1 MTSDTGACATAGAVC
16 GTIPTTLMRPT
27 LHRFRVLSILVVLA
41 CASSAAPVGTQSA
54 LKPTLERVEQ
64 LAAAEFAKDPR
75 GSLTI
80 GVVSRDS
87 LVWSKSYGQADV
99 EKKIA
104 ATPES
109 VYRIG
114 SITKQFTGLM
124 LLQLAEKQKVRLTD
138 PVEKYLPEINRI
150 QGREAGWPAVT
161 LVQLATMTSGI
172 GREPEDLPTFL
183 VGPVSSW
190 EQTTVKA
197 LERTRYAHEPGTRY
211 LYSNIGYAALGA
223 ALARAAGRPYTDYVR
238 DEILKPLDMTQST
251 FERTPQIAP
260 LLAKGYTIREG
271 QLDGA
276 APEREHAG
284 RGYKVPNGAL
294 YTTVSDLAKFLAFE
308 LGHGSPNVLSVK
320 ARDDNYARV
329 FSATGTLNS
338 GYGIGFQ
345 TTRRGTMVAIGHGGS
360 VAGYNAAAHVH
371 RPSQTGVIVLRN
383 VGGGAVSSGG
393 LALRALEILVA
404 VKPGSDD

>member
-1 MTSDTGACATAGAVC
+1 MHAPA
-16 GTIPTTLMRPT
+16 
-27 LHRFRVLSILVVLA
+27 HRLRLSLLALLLCVLA
-41 CASSAAPVGTQSA
+41 PASLATQSA
-54 LKPTLERVEQ
+54 LTTTVERVER

-75 GSLTI
+75 GSLTV
-80 GVVSRDS
+80 GVVSRDR

-99 EKKIA
+99 EKNIA
-104 ATPES
+104 ATPDS

-124 LLQLAEKQKVRLTD
+124 LLQLVEKQKVRLTD
-138 PVEKYLPEINRI
+138 PVEKYLPEINRL

-190 EQTTVKA
+190 EQTTIKA

-223 ALARAAGRPYTDYVR
+223 ALARAAGRPFTEYVR
-238 DEILKPLDMTQST
+238 DEILVPLGMTRST
-251 FERTPQIAP
+251 FELTPQIAP
-260 LLAKGYTIREG
+260 LLAKGYTIRQG
-271 QLDGA
+271 QLDGE

-294 YTTVSDLAKFLAFE
+294 YTTAGDLAKFLAFE
-308 LGHGSPNVLSVK
+308 LGHGSPHVLSVK
-320 ARDDNYARV
+320 AREDNYARV
-329 FSATGTLNS
+329 FSATGALDS

-393 LALRALEILVA
+393 LALRALEILGA
-404 VKPGSDD
+404 TKAGSIN

>member
-1 MTSDTGACATAGAVC
+1 VA
-16 GTIPTTLMRPT
+16 
-27 LHRFRVLSILVVLA
+27 
-41 CASSAAPVGTQSA
+41 TQSGSA
-54 LKPTLERVEQ
+54 PTLERVEQ

-75 GSLTI
+75 GALTI
-80 GVVSRDS
+80 GVVSRDR
-87 LVWSKSYGQADV
+87 LVWSKNYGQADV
-99 EKKIA
+99 ERNIGS
-104 ATPES
+104 TQES

-124 LLQLAEKQKVRLTD
+124 LLQLADRGKVRLTD
-138 PVEKYLPEINRI
+138 PVEKYLPEISRVS
-150 QGREAGWPAVT
+150 GREAGWPAVT

-172 GREPEDLPTFL
+172 AREPEDLPTFL

-190 EQTTVKA
+190 EQTTIRA

-238 DEILKPLDMTQST
+238 DEILTPLGMT
-251 FERTPQIAP
+251 RTAFTLTPEVESR
-260 LLAKGYTIREG
+260 LAKGYAIRDG
-271 QLDGA
+271 KLDGA
-276 APEREHAG
+276 VPEREHEG

-294 YTTVSDLAKFLAFE
+294 YTTVGDLAKFLAFE
-308 LGHGSPNVLSVK
+308 LGHAPSSVLSPK
-320 ARDDNYARV
+320 IRDDNFTRV
-329 FSATGTLNS
+329 FSASGALDS

-345 TTRRGTMVAIGHGGS
+345 VTRRGTMVAIGHGGS

-383 VGGGAVSSGG
+383 VGGGAVSAGG
-393 LALRALEILVA
+393 LALRALEVLA
-404 VKPGSDD
+404 ATKPGPGN